1 MESHLG
7 SGLVSLIVMLPQ
19 PVGSRRVP
27 IRRARRNSSSVSA
40 SAFFSV
46 RLTPRL
52 KMPVAPCVS
61 VRFPSFTSV
70 GWIPCLA
77 AISATV

>member
-1 MESHLG
+1 
-7 SGLVSLIVMLPQ
+7 
-19 PVGSRRVP
+19 
-27 IRRARRNSSSVSA
+27 
-40 SAFFSV
+40 
-46 RLTPRL
+46 L

>member
-1 MESHLG
+1 
-7 SGLVSLIVMLPQ
+7 
-19 PVGSRRVP
+19 
-27 IRRARRNSSSVSA
+27 
-40 SAFFSV
+40 V
-46 RLTPRL
+46 RLAPRS

-70 GWIPCLA
+70 GWSFTSVGWIPCWA